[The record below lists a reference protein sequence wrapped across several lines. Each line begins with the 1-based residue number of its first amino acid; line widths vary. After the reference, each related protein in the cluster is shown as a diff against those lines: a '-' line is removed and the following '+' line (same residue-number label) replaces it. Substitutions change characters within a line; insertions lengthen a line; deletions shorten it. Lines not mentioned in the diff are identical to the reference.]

1 MVYVGRFPTSL
12 TTPVHMPLGRRLPMY
27 CTSAGRVYLSCLDQ
41 EARERV
47 LHASDLVRY
56 TKKTITEIPRLLELC
71 DEASEAGYAYAEG
84 EFYPGD
90 LNVSAPVLDSARRP
104 TGVVTISAPST
115 RWTMAKVRKQLAP
128 LVMETARMISVG
140 EPDPAQLEQFSLGSG
155 KKSTPRVR
163 NWTPLAPR

>member
-1 MVYVGRFPTSL
+1 MVWPHPRCTRTDTLFPYTALFRSLVGTEMGYVGPFPTIL

-115 RWTMAKVRKQLAP
+115 RWPMAKVRKQLAP
-128 LVMETARMISVG
+128 LVRSE
-140 EPDPAQLEQFSLGSG
+140 EH
-155 KKSTPRVR
+155 
-163 NWTPLAPR
+163 